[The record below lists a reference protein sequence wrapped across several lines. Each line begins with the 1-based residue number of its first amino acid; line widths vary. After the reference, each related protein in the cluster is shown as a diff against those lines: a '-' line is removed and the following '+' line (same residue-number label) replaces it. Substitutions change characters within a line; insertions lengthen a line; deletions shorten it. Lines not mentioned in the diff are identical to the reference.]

1 MDLGIQI
8 KFFQHQKINKFMK
21 KGIKIKRK
29 VHTPLRRPP
38 RLSKEAHKFG
48 IKPIKKQTKGRKK

>member
-1 MDLGIQI
+1 
-8 KFFQHQKINKFMK
+8 MK

-38 RLSKEAHKFG
+38 RLSGKRHKFG
-48 IKPIKKQTKGRKK
+48 IKPIKKKRSEIN

>member
-1 MDLGIQI
+1 
-8 KFFQHQKINKFMK
+8 MK

-38 RLSKEAHKFG
+38 RLSGQVHKFG
-48 IKPIKKQTKGRKK
+48 IKKIKKRKRSEK

>member
-1 MDLGIQI
+1 
-8 KFFQHQKINKFMK
+8 MK
-21 KGIKIKRK
+21 KVIKIKRK

-48 IKPIKKQTKGRKK
+48 IKPIKKNKRSEIN

>member
-1 MDLGIQI
+1 
-8 KFFQHQKINKFMK
+8 MK

-38 RLSKEAHKFG
+38 RLSGQVHKFG
-48 IKPIKKQTKGRKK
+48 IKPVKKIKGRKHN

>member
-1 MDLGIQI
+1 
-8 KFFQHQKINKFMK
+8 MK

-38 RLSKEAHKFG
+38 RLSGERHKFG
-48 IKPIKKQTKGRKK
+48 IKPIKKKAKGRK

>member
-1 MDLGIQI
+1 
-8 KFFQHQKINKFMK
+8 MK

-38 RLSKEAHKFG
+38 RLSKGAHKFG
-48 IKPIKKQTKGRKK
+48 IKPIKKTKKIKTP

>member
-8 KFFQHQKINKFMK
+8 KFSQYQKLNKYMK
-21 KGIKIKRK
+21 NRIKIPRK
-29 VHTPLRRPP
+29 IHTPLRRPP

-48 IKPIKKQTKGRKK
+48 MKPIKKRLKK